1 MSFTPLSELGEFGL
15 IERLTARLGPVDD
28 EAAVR
33 DLVQGIGDDAAVVR
47 TGGKN
52 VQVVT
57 TDALVEGVH
66 FDRTFMPM
74 RALGNKAIAVNVSD
88 LCAMNA
94 RPRWATIALG
104 LPENVSAEHLDAF
117 YDGVAGACNRYGV
130 TVIGGD
136 TTAAERL
143 TISITAIGEAHE
155 GAVTYRRGARPED
168 LLCVTGPLGAAYA
181 GLRVLLAEKENFGK
195 TDRQPD
201 LSPYAFPV
209 ERQLA
214 PQARVDVVEAFREAG
229 VVPRAMIDISD
240 GLASEV
246 AHLCTA
252 SGCGAVIE
260 SGMIPV
266 HAQTVMAMARV
277 EEPPERAAL
286 YGGEDY
292 ELLFAA
298 PQEDLDKLP
307 PNSFAVVGR
316 CTEAEFGLH
325 LLRPDGST
333 EPLDPQG
340 FRHF

>member
-1 MSFTPLSELGEFGL
+1 MSFTPLSQLGEFGL
-15 IERLTARLGPVDD
+15 IERLTERLGPPDTED
-28 EAAVR
+28 AVR
-33 DLVQGIGDDAAVVR
+33 DLVQGIGDDAAVIR
-47 TGGKN
+47 TGGPN
-52 VQVVT
+52 VQVVS

-88 LCAMNA
+88 VCAMNA
-94 RPRWATIALG
+94 RPRWATVTLG
-104 LPENVSAEHLDAF
+104 LPENVSAEHLDQL
-117 YDGVAGACNRYGV
+117 YDGVAGACGRYGV

-136 TTAAERL
+136 TTAAQRL
-143 TISITAIGEAHE
+143 TLSVTVLGEAHE
-155 GAVTYRRGARPED
+155 GAITYRRGARPDD

-181 GLRVLLAEKENFGK
+181 GLRVLLAEKENFGQ

-214 PQARVDVVEAFREAG
+214 PRARLDMVEVFREAG
-229 VVPRAMIDISD
+229 IVPRAMIDLSD

-246 AHLCTA
+246 HHLCTA
-252 SGCGAVIE
+252 SGCGAVVE
-260 SGMIPV
+260 SGLIPV
-266 HAQTVMAMARV
+266 HAQTVMAMAKV

-307 PNSFAVVGR
+307 PESFAVIGR
-316 CTEAEFGLH
+316 LTEAEFGTH
-325 LLRPDGST
+325 LLRPDSST
-333 EPLDPQG
+333 EPLDPAG

>member
-1 MSFTPLSELGEFGL
+1 MSFTPISQLGEFGL
-15 IERLTARLGPVDD
+15 IDRLAERLGPVDD

-88 LCAMNA
+88 VCAMNA
-94 RPRWATIALG
+94 KPRWATISLG
-104 LPENVSAEHLDAF
+104 LPENVSAEHLDGL
-117 YDGVAGACNRYGV
+117 YDGIAGACNRYGV

-136 TTAAERL
+136 TTAAQRL
-143 TISITAIGEAHE
+143 TLSITLLGEAHE
-155 GAVTYRRGARPED
+155 GAITYRRGARDGD

-181 GLRVLLAEKENFGK
+181 GLRILLAEKENFGK

-214 PQARVDVVEAFREAG
+214 PRARVEIIDAFREAG
-229 VVPRAMIDISD
+229 VVPRAMIDLSD

-246 AHLCTA
+246 HHLCTA
-252 SGCGAVIE
+252 SGTGAVVE
-260 SGMIPV
+260 AGLIPV
-266 HAQTVMAMARV
+266 HAQTVLAMTKI

-307 PNSFAVVGR
+307 PNSFAVIGR
-316 CTEAEFGLH
+316 FTEPEFGVH
-325 LLRPDGST
+325 LLRPDGSS